1 MSATTKK
8 MMKYFRRA
16 IIDYNMITDETPIMV
31 GLSGGKDSIALLY
44 LLSQFLPSS
53 KYKYR
58 LAAGHIGLG
67 FETPED
73 IEKLKAF
80 CQQLNVEFFYEPTD
94 ISKVVFEIREESNP
108 CSLCAKMRRGALN
121 NLAKK
126 HGFDK
131 VALGHHLDDVVETL
145 MLNMCFEGRVD
156 SFKPVT
162 YLSNQKITVI
172 RPMIYIQEQTVKTF
186 AKQEILPLVPSCCPA
201 NGKTKRED
209 MKDIISNISEFCP
222 QARYRMLRALQNV
235 EGNEWQTQ
243 KKPKINTND
252 KKKRPILISRCFL
265 GIPCRYNG
273 EAKANSQ
280 IVEFLKDKQEGVDY
294 ITVCPETTGGLPIP
308 RSPGEIENGD
318 FRGVWDGTAKVIGKN
333 GEDYTA
339 AFIEG
344 AKKTLQ
350 IAQENKVKIAL
361 LKERSPSCGSLQ
373 IYDGTFSG
381 QKVNGMGITA
391 SLLKQNKIKIYSEG
405 NFQEFLKYIK
415 K

>member
-1 MSATTKK
+1 MSATAKK

-16 IIDYNMITDETPIMV
+16 VIDYSMIADERSIMV
-31 GLSGGKDSIALLY
+31 GLSGGKDSLALLY
-44 LLSQFLPSS
+44 LLSRFLPNS

-67 FETPED
+67 FETEND
-73 IEKLKAF
+73 LNKLRQF
-80 CQQLNVEFFYEPTD
+80 CQNLGVEFFYEPTD
-94 ISKVVFEIREESNP
+94 ISKVVFEIREETNP

-121 NLAKK
+121 SLAKK

-162 YLSNQKITVI
+162 YLSNQQVTVI
-172 RPMIYIQEQTVKTF
+172 RPMIYIQEQTVRTF
-186 AKQEILPLVPSCCPA
+186 AKQENLPIVPSCCPA

-209 MKDIISNISEFCP
+209 MKDTISAISEFCP

-235 EGNEWQTQ
+235 QGNEWCTD
-243 KKPKINTND
+243 KKPKVNTNPA
-252 KKKRPILISRCFL
+252 KTKPILVSRCL
-265 GIPCRYNG
+265 VGEPCRYNG
-273 EAKANSQ
+273 ETKADER
-280 IVEFLKDKQEGVDY
+280 VTKFLQNKTEGMDY
-294 ITVCPETTGGLPIP
+294 ILVCPEVSGGLPIP

-318 FRGVWDGTAKVIGKN
+318 TEGVFAGTAKVIGKN

-339 AFIEG
+339 EFLKG
-344 AKKTLQ
+344 AEKVLK
-350 IAQENKVKIAL
+350 IAEENGARIAL
-361 LKERSPSCGSLQ
+361 LKERSPSCGSHQ

-381 QKVNGMGITA
+381 KELNGMGVCA
-391 SLLKQNKIKIYSEG
+391 YLLKKRKMRIYSEG
-405 NFQEFLKYIK
+405 NFNDFLKYMNK
-415 K
+415 